1 MILINQRIVMTLLQ
15 FLTSTTVTIT
25 ALIIQPQDYFDFILR
40 SEMMGQVSVFLMV
53 DVCYP

>member
-25 ALIIQPQDYFDFILR
+25 ALIIQLQDYFDFILR